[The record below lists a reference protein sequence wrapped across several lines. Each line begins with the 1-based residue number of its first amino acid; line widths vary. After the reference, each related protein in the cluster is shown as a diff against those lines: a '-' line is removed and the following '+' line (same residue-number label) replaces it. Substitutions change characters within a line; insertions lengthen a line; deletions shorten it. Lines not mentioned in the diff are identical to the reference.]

1 MLKGD
6 NAIKACKLMCVT
18 PSFAKHFVIDITY
31 AEAFEKLCQ
40 KNEIIIA
47 EKMAIYEE
55 ENNAE

>member
-1 MLKGD
+1 
-6 NAIKACKLMCVT
+6 MCVT